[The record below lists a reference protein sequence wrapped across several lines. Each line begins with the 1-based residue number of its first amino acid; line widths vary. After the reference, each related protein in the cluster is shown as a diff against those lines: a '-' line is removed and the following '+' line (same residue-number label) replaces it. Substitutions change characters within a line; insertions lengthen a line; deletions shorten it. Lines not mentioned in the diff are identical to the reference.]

1 MNHHIELPSGIDI
14 PNISVSSFFSETAE
28 VLARKEP
35 SLLLAEDAG
44 GTVLLALADM
54 DGGLLGERQGEV
66 EISLDSTA
74 VALVGIAAGI
84 AIPDMHSLL
93 ARIIQDYPQFPGL
106 TDRLRWRLGTD
117 KNFLDRLYDDPET
130 VRLIQVVAQDIAR
143 QLGQRFE
150 PQSVLVMD
158 HLTSSRARSQ
168 GWQTCGDVA
177 NHRWS
182 DEPICPRGWDCESFV
197 PNDYATRAECE
208 QGAREWR
215 GGGDMGEEQRDCGVD
230 LGSVAGSACC
240 ATARASQE
248 AVCDDDYDLCLRNC
262 TIITDEECGPFY
274 CLRTVKGPCDV
285 VVSNNHQ
292 ACLET
297 YTHYCDG
304 VPLPIEI
311 PCDP

>member
-35 SLLLAEDAG
+35 SLLLAEDTG

-84 AIPDMHSLL
+84 AIPDMRSLL

-143 QLGQRFE
+143 Q
-150 PQSVLVMD
+150 
-158 HLTSSRARSQ
+158 
-168 GWQTCGDVA
+168 
-177 NHRWS
+177 
-182 DEPICPRGWDCESFV
+182 
-197 PNDYATRAECE
+197 
-208 QGAREWR
+208 
-215 GGGDMGEEQRDCGVD
+215 
-230 LGSVAGSACC
+230 
-240 ATARASQE
+240 
-248 AVCDDDYDLCLRNC
+248 
-262 TIITDEECGPFY
+262 
-274 CLRTVKGPCDV
+274 
-285 VVSNNHQ
+285 
-292 ACLET
+292 
-297 YTHYCDG
+297 
-304 VPLPIEI
+304 
-311 PCDP
+311 